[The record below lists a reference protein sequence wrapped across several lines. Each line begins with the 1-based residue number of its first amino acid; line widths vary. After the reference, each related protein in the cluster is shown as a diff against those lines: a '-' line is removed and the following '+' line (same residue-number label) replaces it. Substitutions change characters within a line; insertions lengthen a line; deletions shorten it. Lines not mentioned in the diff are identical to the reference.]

1 MFTPNVQSGAS
12 ILYDISQKEI
22 AITGTLPVLRKE
34 MVAWIEANGGRYH
47 DRVRWA
53 TDILIVGELP
63 GFITRK
69 LARALELNAKGY
81 GIIILDGAVLYAEIG
96 QYGNAVDDTAV

>member
-1 MFTPNVQSGAS
+1 MVTPNGQSDAI
-12 ILYDISQKEI
+12 ILSEIFQKEI
-22 AITGTLPVLRKE
+22 AITGTLPVPRKE

-47 DRVRWA
+47 DRVRWS

-69 LARALELNAKGY
+69 LARALELNEKGNR
-81 GIIILDGAVLYAEIG
+81 IIIVDGRMLF
-96 QYGNAVDDTAV
+96 

>member
-1 MFTPNVQSGAS
+1 MVTPNGQSDAI
-12 ILYDISQKEI
+12 ILSEIFQKEI
-22 AITGTLPVLRKE
+22 AITGTLPVPRKE

-47 DRVRWA
+47 DRVRWS

-69 LARALELNAKGY
+69 LARALELNEKGNR
-81 GIIILDGAVLYAEIG
+81 IIIIDKSRTFV
-96 QYGNAVDDTAV
+96 

>member
-1 MFTPNVQSGAS
+1 MVTPNGQSDAI
-12 ILYDISQKEI
+12 ILSEIFQKEI
-22 AITGTLPVLRKE
+22 AITGTLPVPRKE

-47 DRVRWA
+47 DRVRWS

-69 LARALELNAKGY
+69 LARAPELNEKGNR
-81 GIIILDGAVLYAEIG
+81 IIIIDGRMLF
-96 QYGNAVDDTAV
+96 

>member
-1 MFTPNVQSGAS
+1 MVTPNGQSAAI
-12 ILYDISQKEI
+12 ILSDIFQKEI
-22 AITGTLPVLRKE
+22 AITGTLPVPRKE

-47 DRVRWA
+47 DRVRWS

-69 LARALELNAKGY
+69 LARALELNEKGNR
-81 GIIILDGAVLYAEIG
+81 IIIIDGRMLF
-96 QYGNAVDDTAV
+96 

>member
-1 MFTPNVQSGAS
+1 MVTPNGQSDAI
-12 ILYDISQKEI
+12 ILSDIFQKEI
-22 AITGTLPVLRKE
+22 AITGTLPVPRKE

-47 DRVRWA
+47 DRVRWS

-69 LARALELNAKGY
+69 LARALELNEKGNR
-81 GIIILDGAVLYAEIG
+81 IIIIDGRMLF
-96 QYGNAVDDTAV
+96 

>member
-1 MFTPNVQSGAS
+1 M
-12 ILYDISQKEI
+12 
-22 AITGTLPVLRKE
+22 
-34 MVAWIEANGGRYH
+34 
-47 DRVRWA
+47 
-53 TDILIVGELP
+53 IVGELP

>member
-1 MFTPNVQSGAS
+1 MVTPNGQSDAI
-12 ILYDISQKEI
+12 ILSEIFQKEI
-22 AITGTLPVLRKE
+22 AITGTLPVPRKE

-47 DRVRWA
+47 DRVRRL

-69 LARALELNAKGY
+69 LARALELNEKGNR
-81 GIIILDGAVLYAEIG
+81 IIIIDGRMLF
-96 QYGNAVDDTAV
+96 

>member
-1 MFTPNVQSGAS
+1 MVTPNGQSDAI
-12 ILYDISQKEI
+12 ILSEIFQKEI
-22 AITGTLPVLRKE
+22 AITGTLPVPRKE

-47 DRVRWA
+47 DRVRWS

-69 LARALELNAKGY
+69 LARALELNEKGNR
-81 GIIILDGAVLYAEIG
+81 IIIIDGRMLF
-96 QYGNAVDDTAV
+96 